1 MVSSEKISLFNMQFL
16 CILYGKVSEK
26 DPADFSDKLRENLS
40 FKIANSIISE
50 FLSAERPYE
59 NSVL

>member
-16 CILYGKVSEK
+16 CILHGKVSEK

-40 FKIANSIISE
+40 FMIANSIISE